1 MFGFTVPRRAALS
14 VGLEAA
20 NPCARFAQASRPRAG
35 PRWAAASRRWRYA
48 VRSVRLRS
56 MMRAVTSAT
65 TGWVWVM
72 RCAFT
77 VLEGMSRGARAW
89 DLLVPASGVA
99 LESGGVLRRWEHAAH
114 SCQLRESRSMRVVAA
129 LGPLVP
135 AG

>member
-20 NPCARFAQASRPRAG
+20 KPCARFAQASRPRAG
-35 PRWAAASRRWRYA
+35 PRCAAASRRWRYA

-72 RCAFT
+72 RCAFA
-77 VLEGMSRGARAW
+77 VLEGMSRAGACVG
-89 DLLVPASGVA
+89 LLVPGAAVG
-99 LESGGVLRRWEHAAH
+99 LESGGVLRRWDHAAH
-114 SCQLRESRSMRVVAA
+114 WRQLRE
-129 LGPLVP
+129 
-135 AG
+135 